1 MIRRPPRSTLFPYTT
16 LFRSDFRIYRR
27 QDGGLQLAYRGAIGR
42 IDRGEPSSDT
52 VALREQVVQRGET
65 VVIDD
70 VTRDKR
76 IADAALSVQSLIMV
90 PLRFGDQVIGTLELE
105 HHKRKTYR
113 SKDVV
118 TIATFANQL
127 ATAIHIT
134 ELRRPLVETVESL
147 TQQLA
152 TLARA
157 AQALREAAS
166 AVAQSTGV
174 IREGVQA

>member
-90 PLRFGDQVIGTLELE
+90 PLKFGDQVIGTLELE

-134 ELRRPLVETVESL
+134 ELRRPLVETVETL
-147 TQQLA
+147 TQQLG
-152 TLARA
+152 TLRSEEHTSE
-157 AQALREAAS
+157 L
-166 AVAQSTGV
+166 QSRLHLV
-174 IREGVQA
+174 CRLLLEKKKI